1 MNNFVKVGLIIF
13 IVAYIF
19 SPIDFV
25 PGPIDD
31 IILAIASV
39 TVAMIKKKKQECLEA

>member
-1 MNNFVKVGLIIF
+1 MNGIAKGMLIVLVIL
-13 IVAYIF
+13 YII

-31 IILAIASV
+31 ILLLLFAVASS
-39 TVAMIKKKKQECLEA
+39 KGLPSGGEG

>member
-1 MNNFVKVGLIIF
+1 MENGFIKGMLFVL
-13 IVAYIF
+13 VALYVI

-31 IILAIASV
+31 ILLLMMTFATNKRQSV
-39 TVAMIKKKKQECLEA
+39 E